1 MNCPHCQ
8 RLLYSRQ
15 HSKCGFCGGELPA
28 EVRLDEFEID
38 ELKAEQADIAA
49 RREIRKK
56 QDEEEARKNSQDP
69 GGPHPIWF

>member
-1 MNCPHCQ
+1 M
-8 RLLYSRQ
+8 
-15 HSKCGFCGGELPA
+15 PA